1 MSIFK
6 RILAKLKKW
15 LHKHDGG
22 ERPVSTKGRGVKFEN
37 KLFFPIIIAEVN
49 QGHTVTINLKGRSM
63 RPFLESDRDKAV
75 LTRVGDPRVGEPR
88 VGDPILAEVQPDF
101 YVLHRIVKMEG
112 DEVTL
117 MGDGNLGYEHCK
129 KQDFRASVIGFYRK
143 GSTKLDSVDGRK
155 WRIYSWWWTRLRPIR
170 RYLLA
175 AYRYIWLNIFR
186 LK

>member
-1 MSIFK
+1 MSFFK
-6 RILAKLKKW
+6 RIIRKLKNW

-22 ERPVSTKGRGVKFEN
+22 ERQVSTPGKGVKFEN
-37 KLFFPIIIAEVN
+37 KTFFPIIIEEIN
-49 QGHTVTINLKGRSM
+49 RGHSVTINLKGRSM

-75 LTRVGDPRVGEPR
+75 LTRVGELR
-88 VGDPILAEVQPDF
+88 VGDPVLAEIQPGF

-112 DEVTL
+112 DDVTL
-117 MGDGNLGYEHCK
+117 MGDGNLTCEYCK
-129 KQDFRASVIGFYRK
+129 KADFRASVVEFYRK
-143 GSTKLDSVDGRK
+143 GSTKPDRIDGCK
-155 WRIYSWWWTRLRPIR
+155 WRIYSWWWMHLRPFR